1 MAKEPSQLALM
12 FPTFVETFPDDESCA
27 RFLLDNGWKRGRSCT
42 YCGENEFEDTLDYRV
57 FKCITCGKLN
67 RIFAGTI
74 LFRVQ
79 RLRAWF
85 AGLWF
90 LSSGV
95 LYSRKEFSNLFGIA
109 LDTAQ
114 RISDTISIHLTEKMS
129 QLPSV
134 PSAAFKEIFGRR
146 SIETPARRPPMAEQI
161 EMEKNAKENTPAYNE
176 AEACEELTVV
186 HNRDLNAA
194 EKTIL
199 SKLNSEQFSS
209 LDSLLDSCG
218 LEFSELITTLGM
230 LQLKGLVESSPG
242 QLFKLPKRE
251 PSIQLALSETCKLT
265 IEDFINK
272 AKTVW
277 HRITRKNVQLHL
289 ALYWST
295 VQTDIWKNTDLF
307 FEILDQEPLSRGQ
320 IRGYISPLSVHI
332 PMAG

>member
-27 RFLLDNGWKRGRSCT
+27 RFLLDNGWKKGRNCT
-42 YCGENEFEDTLDYRV
+42 YCDENEFEETLDFRV
-57 FKCITCGKLN
+57 YKCSTCGKLN

-95 LYSRKEFSNLFGIA
+95 LYSRKEFSNLFGVA

-134 PSAAFKEIFGRR
+134 PSAAFKEIYGRR
-146 SIETPARRPPMAEQI
+146 SIETPARKPPIAEQT
-161 EMEKNAKENTPAYNE
+161 EMEKNSKQNTSANNGTESSKERIA
-176 AEACEELTVV
+176 ADDK
-186 HNRDLNAA
+186 DLNAD
-194 EKTIL
+194 EKTVL

-209 LDSLLDSCG
+209 LDSLLDSCNM
-218 LEFSELITTLGM
+218 EFSELTTILGI

-242 QLFKLPKRE
+242 QLFKLPKKE
-251 PSIQLALSETCKLT
+251 PSLQFALSETCKLT

-272 AKTVW
+272 VKTVW

-307 FEILDQEPLSRGQ
+307 FDILDQEPLSRGQ

-332 PMAG
+332 PMVG